1 MGEILM
7 RGNRLRKRRAA
18 LVLSGYVAGAWV
30 GELIYAGFDGR
41 EQTHRVASD
50 APAEGLSDYRPGLI
64 VARATV
70 TRRVIP

>member
-1 MGEILM
+1 M

-41 EQTHRVASD
+41 EQTHRVATSV
-50 APAEGLSDYRPGLI
+50 G
-64 VARATV
+64 RAG
-70 TRRVIP
+70 